1 MWPAKLPGEGAV
13 MYDACQAMCDVMKQL
28 GIAVDGGMY
37 VSSKSPKISILSR
50 LVTSSNYTQRPQQL
64 LHRSHNYINNHLL
77 TSIIDGL
84 LEETKSQYCTMR
96 Q

>member
-50 LVTSSNYTQRPQQL
+50 LVTSSNYTQRLQRPQQL
-64 LHRSHNYINNHLL
+64 LHRSQN
-77 TSIIDGL
+77 TSIII
-84 LEETKSQYCTMR
+84 Y
-96 Q
+96 